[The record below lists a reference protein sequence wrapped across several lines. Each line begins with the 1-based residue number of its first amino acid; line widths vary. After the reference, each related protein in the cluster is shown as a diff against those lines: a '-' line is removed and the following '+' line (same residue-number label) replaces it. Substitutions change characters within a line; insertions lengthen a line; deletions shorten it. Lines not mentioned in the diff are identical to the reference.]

1 MRWGEIGL
9 CSCRLLLFGLVG
21 GMPRLVAW
29 SVLVRSGRL
38 EKVGGEWRS
47 LELLDGG
54 GRGVYSRRN
63 VVLSRKESE

>member
-1 MRWGEIGL
+1 
-9 CSCRLLLFGLVG
+9 
-21 GMPRLVAW
+21 
-29 SVLVRSGRL
+29 L